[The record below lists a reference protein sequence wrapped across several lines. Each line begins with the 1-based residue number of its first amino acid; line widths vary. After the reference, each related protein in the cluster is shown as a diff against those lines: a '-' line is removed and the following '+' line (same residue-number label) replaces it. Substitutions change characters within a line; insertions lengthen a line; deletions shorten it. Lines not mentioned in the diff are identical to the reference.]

1 MKLTREKEF
10 LIYNLGESNINNF
23 KEDIKTIAC
32 EDFNDF
38 IDDFMNDMKLLFSEC
53 NQKRFQKILDEY
65 DPDENMF
72 DE

>member
-10 LIYNLGESNINNF
+10 LIYSLGESSVDSF
-23 KEDIKTIAC
+23 KSELKTIMY
-32 EDFNDF
+32 EDYKDF
-38 IDDFMNDMKLLFSEC
+38 IDDFINDTKLLFSNC
-53 NQKRFQKILDEY
+53 NKKRFKNILDEY